1 MLSSF
6 LKSTQFF
13 QTPLKPPP
21 FSPTFKTT
29 QTQKDFKKQ
38 YYNTTKQKGASHQL
52 PVIHFSKLKI
62 TIEVTN
68 KKKNFIGWLQQVKA
82 LEKMKET

>member
-1 MLSSF
+1 M
-6 LKSTQFF
+6 
-13 QTPLKPPP
+13 
-21 FSPTFKTT
+21 
-29 QTQKDFKKQ
+29 QKDFKKQ

-52 PVIHFSKLKI
+52 LVIHFSKLKI

-68 KKKNFIGWLQQVKA
+68 KKKNFIGWLQQVKT